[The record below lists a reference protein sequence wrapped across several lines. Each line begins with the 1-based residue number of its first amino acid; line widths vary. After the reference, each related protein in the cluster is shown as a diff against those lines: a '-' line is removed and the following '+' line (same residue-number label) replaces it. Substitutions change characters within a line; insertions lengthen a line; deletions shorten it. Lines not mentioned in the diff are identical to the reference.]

1 MRNIAI
7 VDETFDINITS
18 TYHLSVQISS
28 GGICFAILDTVRN
41 KFIAFK
47 HLLFEE
53 SHPLSVEDQIKRL
66 LQTDSY
72 LIHKYKSTG
81 LIYTTPN
88 AALIPTPIYDSGKE
102 EDLYLF
108 SNLLPDKHVIQ
119 SDEIVGIDAWITYA
133 IPEKIR
139 DTLEDHPNHFSII
152 HQSCPIIESAF
163 RTSKNKADETLI
175 FAQIYPGFFDVVVF
189 KKGKFELY
197 NSFSYKTEQDLIFY
211 ILYVFE
217 QFDISAEETTL
228 DLSGYLEKEST
239 LIIKLREFLPNI
251 SFAEFNANFNYSYTF
266 GQLNQYQFS
275 NLFNLFSCV

>member
-18 TYHLSVQISS
+18 AYHLSVQISS

-66 LQTDSY
+66 FQTDSY

-81 LIYTTPN
+81 LIYITPN
-88 AALIPTPIYDSGKE
+88 ATLIPAPIYDSGKE

-119 SDEIVGIDAWITYA
+119 SDKIVGIDAWISYA

-139 DTLEDHPNHFSII
+139 DTLDDHPNHFKII
-152 HQSCPIIESAF
+152 HQSCPIIENAF
-163 RTSKNKADETLI
+163 RAAKTKADETLI
-175 FAQIYPGFFDVVVF
+175 FAQVYPDFFDLVVF

-197 NSFSYKTEQDLIFY
+197 NSFSYKTEQDFIFY

-217 QFDISAEETTL
+217 QFDINIDATTL
-228 DLSGYLEKEST
+228 SLSGYVEKEST
-239 LIIKLREFLPNI
+239 LINKLTEFLPNI
-251 SFAEFNANFNYSYTF
+251 SFAAFNPNFNYSYTF
-266 GQLNQYQFS
+266 GQLNQHQFS
-275 NLFNLFSCV
+275 NLFNLFPCV